1 MYLQERTNQDTTQL
15 SPGISLRS
23 NINSSCPTK
32 ADLFR
37 AVCLPSADS
46 DVSLLF
52 KKKKKEKEKRKKERK
67 EGNRS

>member
-1 MYLQERTNQDTTQL
+1 MYLQKRTDQNTTQL
-15 SPGISLRS
+15 LPDISLRS

-37 AVCLPSADS
+37 AVCLPSANS
-46 DVSLLF
+46 DVTLLL
-52 KKKKKEKEKRKKERK
+52 KKKKKEKKKERK